1 MRNINNEEGQLK
13 KKLDI
18 TKEVLNS
25 ANLIFLQGLAKQYS
39 ELKPDNEDLQKFVQ
53 SVVEVSLY
61 TTSLQL
67 DREAWK
73 HIYNDIRNANNELKA
88 ENSKLQYRVTE
99 LESEISFDKE
109 N

>member
-13 KKLDI
+13 RKLDI
-18 TKEVLNS
+18 TKELLNS

-39 ELKPDNEDLQKFVQ
+39 EMKPDNKDLQKFVQ

-73 HIYNDIRNANNELKA
+73 HIHNDLRNANNELKA
-88 ENSKLQYRVTE
+88 ENSKLRYRVTE
-99 LESEISFDKE
+99 LESEITFDKE

>member
-18 TKEVLNS
+18 TKEMLNS

-39 ELKPDNEDLQKFVQ
+39 DMKPDNQDLQKFVTA
-53 SVVEVSLY
+53 VVEVSLY

-73 HIYNDIRNANNELKA
+73 HIYNDIRVENNDLKA
-88 ENSKLQYRVTE
+88 ENSKLRYRVTE
-99 LESEISFDKE
+99 LESEIAFDKE

>member
-13 KKLDI
+13 RKLDI

-39 ELKPDNEDLQKFVQ
+39 DMKPDNQDLQKFVTA
-53 SVVEVSLY
+53 VVEVSLY

-73 HIYNDIRNANNELKA
+73 HIYNDIRNENNDLKS
-88 ENSKLQYRVTE
+88 ENSKLRYRVTE
-99 LESEISFDKE
+99 LESEIAFDKE

>member
-1 MRNINNEEGQLK
+1 MRNINNEEGQIK
-13 KKLDI
+13 RKLDI
-18 TKEVLNS
+18 TKEMLNS

-39 ELKPDNEDLQKFVQ
+39 EMKPDNQDLKKFV
-53 SVVEVSLY
+53 SAVVEVSLY

-73 HIYNDIRNANNELKA
+73 HIYNDLRNANNELKA
-88 ENSKLQYRVTE
+88 EKSKLQYRVTE
-99 LESEISFDKE
+99 LESEIAFDKE

>member
-39 ELKPDNEDLQKFVQ
+39 DMKPDNQDLQKFVTA
-53 SVVEVSLY
+53 VVEVSLY

-73 HIYNDIRNANNELKA
+73 HIYNDIRVENNDLKA
-88 ENSKLQYRVTE
+88 ENSKLRYRVTE
-99 LESEISFDKE
+99 LESEIAFDKE

>member
-1 MRNINNEEGQLK
+1 MRDNTREEGQLK

-18 TKEVLNS
+18 TKEMLNN

-39 ELKPDNEDLQKFVQ
+39 SLKPDNQDLQKFVTAI
-53 SVVEVSLY
+53 VEVSLY

-73 HIYNDIRNANNELKA
+73 HIYNDVRSENNELKA
-88 ENSKLQYRVTE
+88 QNSKLQYRVTE
-99 LESEISFDKE
+99 LESEIKFDKE
-109 N
+109 V